1 MKTQFYKKDT
11 TNTQLQY
18 IKKDMIK
25 YNKKGKNMD
34 INEKIKIIEDMQAVV
49 EQMRLDDIEEDPSLE
64 DEVFECSCCGKT
76 KCLAGSIQYG
86 KYRLCNDCV
95 LLAETGFAIGKFKN
109 ADELI
114 KAMEDTRLEEM
125 CEFIK
130 LEEKREIN

>member
-1 MKTQFYKKDT
+1 MDKEQ
-11 TNTQLQY
+11 QL
-18 IKKDMIK
+18 
-25 YNKKGKNMD
+25 
-34 INEKIKIIEDMQAVV
+34 KIIEDMQAVV
-49 EQMRLDDIEEDPSLE
+49 EQMRIDDLEEDPSLAE
-64 DEVFECSCCGKT
+64 EMFDCSCCGKSSS
-76 KCLAGSIQYG
+76 LAGSIQYG

-130 LEEKREIN
+130 QQEKREVN

>member
-1 MKTQFYKKDT
+1 MDKEH
-11 TNTQLQY
+11 QL
-18 IKKDMIK
+18 
-25 YNKKGKNMD
+25 
-34 INEKIKIIEDMQAVV
+34 KIIEDMQAVV
-49 EQMRLDDIEEDPSLE
+49 EQMRLDDLEEDPSLI
-64 DEVFECSCCGKT
+64 DEFFDCSCCGKSSS
-76 KCLAGSIQYG
+76 LAGSIQYG

-130 LEEKREIN
+130 QQEIRETN